1 MRWNGPWQIGAAPCA
16 RLQLVRG
23 PVRCGSRGRP
33 FNGIVRPHQMPI
45 PEQRERDL
53 ARLKRYRILRNWALV
68 LGVVAI
74 PAAWIIA
81 TIGAFSLADSPR
93 RFLVSVLISASFALL
108 MVGGLLHGL
117 SRRDHGEV

>member
-1 MRWNGPWQIGAAPCA
+1 
-16 RLQLVRG
+16 
-23 PVRCGSRGRP
+23 
-33 FNGIVRPHQMPI
+33 MPI

-53 ARLKRYRILRNWALV
+53 ARLKRYRVLRNWALV

-81 TIGAFSLADSPR
+81 TIGASSLADSPR